1 MLEGRPI
8 YTLKG
13 HGGGITSIA
22 FSKTGEYFTSGGAD
36 RQLLMWKSNFDRD
49 DKARKVARKLIP
61 SNPKLKLD
69 NPLSES
75 FKPLERESNEGE
87 EEEEEAEENLE
98 EVKEVLA
105 TTLKL

>member
-1 MLEGRPI
+1 MDLLEGRPI

-49 DKARKVARKLIP
+49 DNARKVARKLIP

-75 FKPLERESNEGE
+75 FIPLEKGSNQ
-87 EEEEEAEENLE
+87 EEEEAEEYLE
-98 EVKEVLA
+98 ENEVLA
-105 TTLKL
+105 SALKF